1 MNNQKVKC
9 MKEAKKYSRNYW
21 DGSRKFGYG
30 GYKYIPGRWRPVA
43 KNLIKTYKLRKGSKI
58 LDVGCGKGFLLKELL
73 NLEPGLKIFAF
84 DISQYALNN
93 FADNTN
99 IKKFHHRAEK
109 KFPFKNN
116 FFDLVISLA
125 TLHNLEIFDLKKSI
139 EEIERVGKKK
149 YIMVE
154 SYKNDKELFNL
165 QCWAL
170 TCNSFFSKK
179 EWIWLYKYFGYKG
192 DYEFIYFK

>member
-1 MNNQKVKC
+1 MEV
-9 MKEAKKYSRNYW
+9 E
-21 DGSRKFGYG
+21 KFGYG

-139 EEIERVGKKK
+139 EEIERVGKKNILWLK
-149 YIMVE
+149 VIKMTKSYSTYSVE
-154 SYKNDKELFNL
+154 
-165 QCWAL
+165 AL
-170 TCNSFFSKK
+170 TCNSFFFQKK
-179 EWIWLYKYFGYKG
+179 SGFG
-192 DYEFIYFK
+192 FTNILI

>member
-1 MNNQKVKC
+1 MIKKFVTSIHNSTKRNYLNRMNNQKVKC
-9 MKEAKKYSRNYW
+9 MKEAKNIQEIIGMEVENLDMVDISTYLV
-21 DGSRKFGYG
+21 DGGLSQ
-30 GYKYIPGRWRPVA
+30 
-43 KNLIKTYKLRKGSKI
+43 NLIKTYKLRKGSKI

-154 SYKNDKELFNL
+154 SYKNDKELSTYSVGL
-165 QCWAL
+165 
-170 TCNSFFSKK
+170 
-179 EWIWLYKYFGYKG
+179 
-192 DYEFIYFK
+192 